1 MKKILLL
8 FTILF
13 QLPACRQTSQEE
25 DSSAVCEPGKE
36 ETLAAYEPENIPK
49 ATAILWVDK
58 NAVPMK
64 GAQDGGPSLRTV
76 KAKVTIDSLGQVV
89 LHSFVKKQEPIVEE
103 YLQYRLQE
111 FRITPMYLD
120 SGYIHPGTQYVQL
133 RYVPGK
139 VGNKDAFKKLKLTK
153 I

>member
-13 QLPACRQTSQEE
+13 LLPACRQTCQEE
-25 DSSAVCEPGKE
+25 DTSTIC
-36 ETLAAYEPENIPK
+36 EPENIPK

-58 NAVPMK
+58 NAAPMK

-76 KAKVTIDSLGQVV
+76 KAKVTIDSLGQVN